1 MLLVSLLK
9 LGGTHFICVH
19 LMLMCCCVSDR
30 EGHPVS
36 EADQLALRSGRQP
49 VRLVRKHGEDHE
61 GTGLP
66 DRKRHL
72 HKVSSRPV
80 AFILKACTHRSVTSA
95 NMATVFCPS
104 YYASQKKTLEINPK
118 HPLIK
123 QMLSKVNVSLKTVSE
138 VTLDLLF

>member
-1 MLLVSLLK
+1 ML
-9 LGGTHFICVH
+9 TF
-19 LMLMCCCVSDR
+19 CCVSDR
-30 EGHPVS
+30 EGRPVP

-61 GTGLP
+61 GPGLP

-80 AFILKACTHRSVTSA
+80 SLILKACTDCSVASA
-95 NMATVFCPS
+95 DTATGFCLS

-123 QMLSKVNVSLKTVSE
+123 QMLSKVNVSLKTVSD
-138 VTLDLLF
+138 VTLVLLF